1 MKKTSLFLAL
11 VLASAAFS
19 SANAQEKVIELPNKV
34 KLEYV
39 ETGKSTGVPVI
50 FLHGITDSWQSFK
63 LVLPHLPKSIHAFA
77 VTLRG
82 HGDSDKPP
90 AGYLPDDF
98 ANDIAAFMEIQKI
111 SEAYIVGHSM
121 GSTIAQRFLLSYPAK
136 VKGVVLIGAFAG
148 YPGNASI
155 SEFYQ
160 AVIKLE
166 DPIDQSFANDFQLST
181 TATPVPESY
190 FNTMVGESLK
200 VPAFVWR
207 AALEGLIAVNYTE
220 QLVAARKRVAIFWGA
235 ADSFCP
241 RTDQDKLLAAISGS
255 SLIVYEGTGHA
266 LHWEEP
272 RRFANDLVTF
282 IEDEGK

>member
-1 MKKTSLFLAL
+1 MKKSSLFVA
-11 VLASAAFS
+11 VMLASAAFS
-19 SANAQEKVIELPNKV
+19 TVNAQEKVIELPNRV
-34 KLEYV
+34 KLEFV
-39 ETGKSTGVPVI
+39 ETGKSNGVPVI

-63 LVLPHLPKSIHAFA
+63 LVLPHLPKSIHAYA
-77 VTLRG
+77 ITLRG

-90 AGYLPDDF
+90 AGYQPEDF
-98 ANDIAAFMEIQKI
+98 ANDIASFMDAEKI

-121 GSTIAQRFLLSYPAK
+121 GSTIAQRFLLSYPGK

-148 YPGNASI
+148 YPGNVPI

-160 AVIKLE
+160 AVINLE

-181 TATPVPESY
+181 TASPVPASY

-207 AALEGLIAVNYTE
+207 AALEGLISVNYTE
-220 QLVAARKRVAIFWGA
+220 QLAAVTKRVTIFWGA
-235 ADSFCP
+235 EDGFCP
-241 RTDQDKLLAAISGS
+241 RSDQDKLLAAISGS

-272 RRFANDLVTF
+272 RRFANDLVAF
-282 IEDEGK
+282 IGDADK

>member
-1 MKKTSLFLAL
+1 M
-11 VLASAAFS
+11 
-19 SANAQEKVIELPNKV
+19 ELPNRV
-34 KLEYV
+34 KLEFV
-39 ETGKSTGVPVI
+39 ETGKSNGVPVI

-63 LVLPHLPKSIHAFA
+63 LVLPHLPKSIHAYA
-77 VTLRG
+77 ITLRG

-90 AGYLPDDF
+90 AGYQPEDF
-98 ANDIAAFMEIQKI
+98 ANDIAAFMDAEKI

-121 GSTIAQRFLLSYPAK
+121 GSTIAQRFLLSYPGK

-148 YPGNASI
+148 YPGNAPI

-160 AVIKLE
+160 AVINLE

-181 TATPVPESY
+181 TASPVPESY

-207 AALEGLIAVNYTE
+207 AALEGLISVNYTE
-220 QLVAARKRVAIFWGA
+220 QLSAVTKRVTIFWGA
-235 ADSFCP
+235 EDGFCP
-241 RTDQDKLLAAISGS
+241 RSDQDKLLAAISGS

-272 RRFANDLVTF
+272 RRFANDLVAF
-282 IEDEGK
+282 IGDADK